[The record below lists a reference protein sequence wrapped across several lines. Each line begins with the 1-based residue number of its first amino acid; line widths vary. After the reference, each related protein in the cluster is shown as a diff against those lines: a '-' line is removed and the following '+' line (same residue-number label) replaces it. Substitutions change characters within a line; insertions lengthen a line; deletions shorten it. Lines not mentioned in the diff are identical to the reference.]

1 MGRPNAIF
9 NKYTSL
15 DLMNI
20 IGPNFNH
27 KPIQQVLPTT
37 YGPKIHIN
45 KQIKPKSHN
54 VKPKT
59 KIKLKKKRN
68 ERNKIK

>member
-15 DLMNI
+15 DPMNI

-27 KPIQQVLPTT
+27 QPIQQVLPAT
-37 YGPKIHIN
+37 YGPKILIN

-54 VKPKT
+54 VKPKK
-59 KIKLKKKRN
+59 KIKLKIKRN